1 MLSNSITSQSSL
13 HLTNRLPYKVKRR
26 ADIMAMGRTDTFKLP
41 NQNIPGVVITTLS
54 VMDYFPMNIN
64 VITVQYNA
72 SVAATTTTQDSD
84 FLTYRTTC
92 YSTSDI
98 L

>member
-1 MLSNSITSQSSL
+1 M
-13 HLTNRLPYKVKRR
+13 KRR

-64 VITVQYNA
+64 VITVLYNA
-72 SVAATTTTQDSD
+72 SVAATTTQDSD
-84 FLTYRTTC
+84 CLTSRTTC